1 MILAPGVNIKRSPL
15 CGRNFEYFSEDP
27 YLTKELAVP
36 YIRGVQLWDVAAC
49 VKHFAAN
56 NQETERLWVDVD
68 IDENV
73 LREIYLPAFHD
84 AVTKGDANWQETSL
98 ENGGGATKEAAE
110 KTADKALEE
119 KRKALRE
126 EAIRQTHCSGAGM
139 QASRAETRLRMY
151 CLAM

>member
-84 AVTKGDANWQETSL
+84 AVTKGDAYTIM
-98 ENGGGATKEAAE
+98 GAYNKIYGEHCCQSDFLL
-110 KTADKALEE
+110 KKI
-119 KRKALRE
+119 LRE
-126 EAIRQTHCSGAGM
+126 EWGYDGVVISDWGAVHDTKAAAEA
-139 QASRAETRLRMY
+139 QRSRHFMRSHR
-151 CLAM
+151 